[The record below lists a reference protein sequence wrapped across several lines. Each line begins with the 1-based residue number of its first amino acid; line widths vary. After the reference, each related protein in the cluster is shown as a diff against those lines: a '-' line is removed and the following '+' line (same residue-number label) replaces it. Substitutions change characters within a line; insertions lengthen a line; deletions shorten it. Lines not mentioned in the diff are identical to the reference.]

1 VALSDDYEIAV
12 AVLAQD
18 HKLIPVTDAW
28 RLIKGA
34 RDGHLNIIDG
44 IREEVAEDDLLRA
57 IAKEMG
63 IVYYDLYSVDQ
74 HFREDR
80 EVLDKM
86 ELTVLKRYCALPL
99 KDRKTGGVVVAT
111 SLPDMELQ
119 DHLKRVYGR
128 FSFVLTPAYQ
138 IQDRLAILGADTA
151 AEALAAQTPTVTSA
165 IPRPVI
171 APPAQLGRRNQVV
184 ELIDN
189 MLDRAVAVSAS
200 DIHLTMTAEGRLE
213 IRFRIDGDRRRQ
225 MLAIPPGRD
234 LEVLNALVGRCDTID
249 AANFREPQDGTFTF
263 TAAGRQIDA
272 RLAMLP
278 QLNGPAV
285 VVRLLDSRN
294 LQTRLDDMGFS
305 PHELQTMRRAS
316 TQSQGTILVTGPT
329 GSGKSTT
336 VYGLLR
342 EVDHESKNVM
352 TVEDPVEYRLPG
364 IGQTPIRHDLG
375 ERSVTFIR
383 ALRSILRMDPDI
395 ILVGEIRDAETARVT
410 MDFSITGHLVFS
422 TIHAPS
428 AIGVYIRLVEMGIQ
442 PYLPAEAISLIVSQ
456 RLVRKVHECGRQE
469 RPSREEMAWYSSMKI
484 DPPEKVS
491 HPVGC
496 AGCSNTGYRGRIALV
511 EVLTPGPALREAILR
526 GGSQAELL
534 KVAKSEGFR
543 PIVLNG
549 VEKIETHQTTVLE
562 VARVLTQ
569 DSGEAA

>member
-1 VALSDDYEIAV
+1 
-12 AVLAQD
+12 
-18 HKLIPVTDAW
+18 
-28 RLIKGA
+28 
-34 RDGHLNIIDG
+34 
-44 IREEVAEDDLLRA
+44 
-57 IAKEMG
+57 
-63 IVYYDLYSVDQ
+63 
-74 HFREDR
+74 
-80 EVLDKM
+80 
-86 ELTVLKRYCALPL
+86 
-99 KDRKTGGVVVAT
+99 
-111 SLPDMELQ
+111 
-119 DHLKRVYGR
+119 
-128 FSFVLTPAYQ
+128 
-138 IQDRLAILGADTA
+138 
-151 AEALAAQTPTVTSA
+151 
-165 IPRPVI
+165 
-171 APPAQLGRRNQVV
+171 
-184 ELIDN
+184 

-225 MLAIPPGRD
+225 LLAIPPGRD

-249 AANFREPQDGTFTF
+249 AANYREPQDGTFSF
-263 TAAGRQIDA
+263 MAAGRQIDA

-305 PHELQTMRRAS
+305 PGDLHAMRTAAS
-316 TQSQGTILVTGPT
+316 QNQGTILVTGPT

-375 ERSVTFIR
+375 ERSLTFVR

-395 ILVGEIRDAETARVT
+395 ILVGEVRDAETARVT

-442 PYLPAEAISLIVSQ
+442 PYLPAEAITLIVSQ
-456 RLVRKVHECGRQE
+456 RLVRKVHECGRLE
-469 RPSREEMAWYSSMKI
+469 RPSRDEIAWFESVGAT
-484 DPPEKVS
+484 PPEKLIR
-491 HPVGC
+491 PVGC
-496 AGCSNTGYRGRIALV
+496 TGCSDTGYRGRIALV
-511 EVLTPGPALREAILR
+511 EVLSPGPVLRAAILK
-526 GGSQAELL
+526 GGSQAELAE
-534 KVAKSEGFR
+534 VAISEGFR

-549 VEKIETHQTTVLE
+549 VEKIAAQQTTVVE

-569 DSGEAA
+569 DTGEGN